1 MVFFIGKTIG
11 KKIERNIAFGFKALN
26 RTTSIN
32 FKKVRLIFLQKKE
45 NQIYKQKPVMKF
57 LFLNVY
63 FLGAMYLESGLKS
76 ATEFFTKLAFDEEVC
91 SHDNF

>member
-11 KKIERNIAFGFKALN
+11 KKIKRNIVFWFKALN

-45 NQIYKQKPVMKF
+45 NQIYTQKTF
-57 LFLNVY
+57 
-63 FLGAMYLESGLKS
+63 
-76 ATEFFTKLAFDEEVC
+76 
-91 SHDNF
+91 

>member
-11 KKIERNIAFGFKALN
+11 KKIKRNIAFGFKALN

-45 NQIYKQKPVMKF
+45 NQIYKQKTCYGISFSEF
-57 LFLNVY
+57 LFLRRHV
-63 FLGAMYLESGLKS
+63 LGKWSKIRHGIFHETGI
-76 ATEFFTKLAFDEEVC
+76 
-91 SHDNF
+91 